1 MGEETSVVTIGA
13 AVVVALE
20 VEEEEEESEEEVEE
34 EAEEEEVDEE
44 EKEAEEAEEEVDA
57 RRGSSAVLV
66 TLPSPAPISKIVF
79 GHQLFFCP
87 EAFKSERIA

>member
-44 EKEAEEAEEEVDA
+44 EVEEEAEEEVDA